1 MMIHDL
7 IIKLKLKKYKNEII
21 GYAYEFFKPMET
33 LSVDYILKSYAV
45 VLIDG
50 EIEYIYTG
58 YAKTPYRCYANILK
72 VELENNGHKIMSYW
86 ENYNNNKKEIKKLL
100 KNRG

>member
-1 MMIHDL
+1 MMIQDL

-58 YAKTPYRCYANILK
+58 YAKTPYSCHAYRLK
-72 VELENNGHKIMSYW
+72 EDLENSGHKIMSYW
-86 ENYNNNKKEIKKLL
+86 ENYKNNNEIKKLE
-100 KNRG
+100 KKRG